1 MTLTATLDIDDAT
14 IDVDLDELS
23 RYGQYYIDDE
33 RDVIIRAVVYTP
45 GTKDSRWVGTTEVG
59 TDYTITQVS
68 VDPDEVQQYLN
79 DEVGVV
85 VTAEEADRIAAYYQR
100 EGAEVI
106 GDWMA
111 DLPPHRIL
119 AKTNGRIASTD
130 VEDPLIGWDREFED
144 LIARIA
150 AATELSDRE
159 IRLTLLNAARR
170 ASPGE
175 DEYSAKI
182 ELTGTPEVSR
192 ML

>member
-45 GTKDSRWVGTTEVG
+45 GTKDSRWVETTEVG
-59 TDYTITQVS
+59 IDYTITQVS

-79 DEVGVV
+79 DELGVV
-85 VTAEEADRIAAYYQR
+85 PTAEEAERIAAYYQR
-100 EGAEVI
+100 EGVEVI

-111 DLPPHRIL
+111 DVPPHRIL
-119 AKTNGRIASTD
+119 AKADGRIASTD
-130 VEDPLIGWDREFED
+130 VEEPLRGWDDKFED

-150 AATELSDRE
+150 AATELADRE
-159 IRLTLLNAARR
+159 IRLTLLNAARS

>member
-1 MTLTATLDIDDAT
+1 MTLPATIKTDETT

-23 RYGQYYIDDE
+23 RYGQYYINDE
-33 RDVIIRAVVYTP
+33 RDVIIRAVVYTH

-68 VDPDEVQQYLN
+68 VDPDEIQQYLN
-79 DEVGVV
+79 DELGVV
-85 VTAEEADRIAAYYQR
+85 LTAEEAERIAAYYQR
-100 EGAEVI
+100 EGAEAI
-106 GDWMA
+106 RHWMG

-119 AKTNGRIASTD
+119 AKADGRIVSTN
-130 VEDPLIGWDREFED
+130 VEEPLLGWGDKFKH

-150 AATELSDRE
+150 AATELPDRE
-159 IRLTLLNAARR
+159 IRVKLLNAARS

-182 ELTGTPEVSR
+182 ELTGTPEVAG
-192 ML
+192 MI

>member
-33 RDVIIRAVVYTP
+33 RDLIIRAVVYTH

-59 TDYTITQVS
+59 IDYTITQVR

-79 DEVGVV
+79 DEVGAV
-85 VTAEEADRIAAYYQR
+85 VTAEEAERIATYYQR
-100 EGAEVI
+100 EGVEVI
-106 GDWMA
+106 GHWLD

-119 AKTNGRIASTD
+119 AKANGRIVSTG
-130 VEDPLIGWDREFED
+130 VEEPLLGWEREFED

-150 AATELSDRE
+150 AATELPDRE
-159 IRLTLLNAARR
+159 IRLKLLNAARR

-175 DEYSAKI
+175 NEYCARI
-182 ELTGTPEVSR
+182 ELTGTPEVAE